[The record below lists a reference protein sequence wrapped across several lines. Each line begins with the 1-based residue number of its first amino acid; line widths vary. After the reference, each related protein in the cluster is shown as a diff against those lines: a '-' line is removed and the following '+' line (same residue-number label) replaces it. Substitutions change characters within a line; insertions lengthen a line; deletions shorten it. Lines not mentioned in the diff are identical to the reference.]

1 MSSVSKL
8 NLQLV
13 QSKLILSYCWITHS
27 THVSLIN
34 FNVCF
39 HVNAVKACLLILS
52 TKNLFSFKQLRDLA
66 VIDNNCSIFKLQL
79 NISLVSLKYSV
90 WLSLKTKSL
99 CSFTWLPLCFL
110 FKNFN
115 WISRENWEMFGVQF
129 KSVPSRLL
137 SDYTSNVFPLRK
149 EFAIIGFIF
158 QRSLGVKFVIDKP
171 TANLSQ
177 VRGLL

>member
-1 MSSVSKL
+1 
-8 NLQLV
+8 
-13 QSKLILSYCWITHS
+13 
-27 THVSLIN
+27 
-34 FNVCF
+34 
-39 HVNAVKACLLILS
+39 
-52 TKNLFSFKQLRDLA
+52 
-66 VIDNNCSIFKLQL
+66 
-79 NISLVSLKYSV
+79 
-90 WLSLKTKSL
+90 
-99 CSFTWLPLCFL
+99 
-110 FKNFN
+110 
-115 WISRENWEMFGVQF
+115 MFGVQF

>member
-1 MSSVSKL
+1 MSVVSKL
-8 NLQLV
+8 NLLLL
-13 QSKLILSYCWITHS
+13 QSKLFLSHCWVIHS
-27 THVSLIN
+27 THTSLVN
-34 FNVCF
+34 FNVSC
-39 HVNAVKACLLILS
+39 HVNVLKSCLLILS
-52 TKNLFSFKQLRDLA
+52 SKNLFSFKQLRDLA
-66 VIDNNCSIFKLQL
+66 VVDNNSSVFKLQL
-79 NISLVSLKYSV
+79 NIALVSLKYNV

-129 KSVPSRLL
+129 KSAPSRLL

-149 EFAIIGFIF
+149 EFAIVGFSF

-171 TANLSQ
+171 TTNLSQ